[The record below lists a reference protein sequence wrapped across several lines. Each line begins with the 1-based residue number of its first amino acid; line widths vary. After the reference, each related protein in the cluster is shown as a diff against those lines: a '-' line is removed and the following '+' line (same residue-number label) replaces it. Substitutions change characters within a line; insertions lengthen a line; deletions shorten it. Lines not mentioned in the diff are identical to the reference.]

1 VTLPLDICAAL
12 RRQLFLCTAVTPS
25 DGLPRRCIDEG
36 LSGLQCLEAGYMRDA
51 TAAHGGSTSGMS
63 SGGGDGGDSGSEDDS
78 GGGSR
83 GDSEG
88 SGQPTRQELVESAAA
103 RGSSDWLT
111 DAAEAAHRHACMIFE
126 REGITDTQG
135 IDCTRFTSGG
145 GSGDGNSRAGSRGG
159 SSGGGG
165 ISSDGLDV
173 DGSDGDG
180 SYVPRRK
187 PNLIGFDEDGWAMA
201 LCAKCAGRP
210 ETMVRSCRRATSLR
224 QCQRDEQQTDQ
235 SICNLCS
242 DDEVG
247 NLLPETER
255 PCSLYRGTCPG
266 AVEKRIRGIVPPNL
280 DIVGNHFVGG
290 LRYCARR
297 ESFTTSRHYYTEDDI
312 MKPGQRCINDVP
324 MWTNWDMAK
333 IRDHPR
339 TIEDE
344 LGLACLQ
351 PDNEQTCP
359 RARRCEDE
367 LLCHTDQPDWTDD
380 AVLRR
385 GAEDDAYNSNQG
397 WGPSASAYLNPD
409 EEHSYNVPPEY
420 RYHLGC
426 TSWAVM
432 PRTDA
437 AFWHFNNRRHFGAAS
452 YVPDVEWEP
461 QINIES

>member
-1 VTLPLDICAAL
+1 
-12 RRQLFLCTAVTPS
+12 
-25 DGLPRRCIDEG
+25 
-36 LSGLQCLEAGYMRDA
+36 
-51 TAAHGGSTSGMS
+51 MS